1 MRFRIITQKMQKKQ
15 THFTPVLKLK
25 FNCSLNI
32 ELITR

>member
-1 MRFRIITQKMQKKQ
+1 MRFRIITQKIKNK